1 MIKPGK
7 YTSTVLF
14 GLSIFL
20 MLDASLAFVVGERY
34 MYWGLEY
41 MPVWYRTFIINI
53 YESPRPVLWMVM
65 SLEFM
70 VGSGL
75 FLMARKLI
83 KREEKY
89 NESFDRKV

>member
-7 YTSTVLF
+7 YTGIALF

-20 MLDASLAFVVGERY
+20 MLDASLAFVVRERY
-34 MYWGLEY
+34 MYWGLEN
-41 MPVWYRTFIINI
+41 MPVWYRRFILNI
-53 YESPRPVLWMVM
+53 YESPRPVIWLSM
-65 SLEFM
+65 LAEFM

-83 KREEKY
+83 KMEE
-89 NESFDRKV
+89 

>member
-7 YTSTVLF
+7 YTGTVLF

-53 YESPRPVLWMVM
+53 YESPVLWMLM

-89 NESFDRKV
+89 NESFDHKV

>member
-7 YTSTVLF
+7 YTGTVLF

-53 YESPRPVLWMVM
+53 YESSVLWM

-83 KREEKY
+83 KREE
-89 NESFDRKV
+89 